1 MSNRYLQIKRCK
13 KISGTVPLSGA
24 KNAVL
29 AIMSSLI
36 LTKGI
41 SKLHN
46 VPHSSDV
53 HQMIAL
59 LKNLGAKVI
68 FDPSEKTLTTDTTNI
83 TNFQVS
89 PDIMN
94 KMRASIL
101 VMGPLLAR
109 FKKAQVALPG
119 GCLIGARP
127 INFHL
132 KGFEE
137 IGIEFKQNGT
147 FLDAF
152 VKGPAPRNPSIH
164 SSTLKASKNTQDER
178 EINKSVRPEPVEGFP
193 RTEDHRIVFEYP
205 SVGATEN
212 IMMFAVLQEGVTT
225 TIVNAALE
233 PEVLDLIEVL
243 KKMGADISCGPS
255 LIITIKGV
263 EKLFTVNHKI
273 IPDRLE
279 AGSLILA
286 AAITKG
292 EIHLPD
298 ACPKHM
304 DVFLEKLKEMGHTIE
319 TSNGIYFKA
328 TMQPKAVSFKTAP
341 YPGFP
346 TDLQAQMMALQCV
359 ANGTSVIEETVFE
372 NRLIHVTELQKMGAQ
387 ITVEGQKA
395 TIRGVDELY
404 GCEVIASDI
413 RASCALVLAGL
424 VAHGQTKMTGIKH
437 WRRGYDKLE
446 EKLNH
451 LGTDITEEKLNP
463 IDTNISTEKL
473 NHLDSDVT
481 EVTT

>member
-59 LKNLGAKVI
+59 LKNLGAKVT
-68 FDPSEKTLTTDTTNI
+68 FDPNEKILIADTTNI

-132 KGFEE
+132 KGFKEV
-137 IGIEFKQNGT
+137 GIEFKQNGT
-147 FLDAF
+147 FLDAA
-152 VKGPAPRNPSIH
+152 VKGSAKE
-164 SSTLKASKNTQDER
+164 T
-178 EINKSVRPEPVEGFP
+178 
-193 RTEDHRIVFEYP
+193 RIVFEYP

-212 IMMFAVLQEGVTT
+212 ILMFAVLQNNITT

-233 PEVLDLIEVL
+233 PEVLDLIDVL
-243 KKMGADISCGPS
+243 QKMGSDISCGPS

-298 ACPKHM
+298 ALPKHM

-319 TSNGIYFKA
+319 TSDGIYFKA
-328 TMQPKAVSFKTAP
+328 TAQPKAVSFKTAP

-346 TDLQAQMMALQCV
+346 TDLQAQMMAVQCV

-372 NRLIHVTELQKMGAQ
+372 NRLIHVTELQKLGAQ

-424 VAHGQTKMTGIKH
+424 VTHGQTKMTGIKH

-451 LGTDITEEKLNP
+451 LGTD
-463 IDTNISTEKL
+463 
-473 NHLDSDVT
+473 VT